1 MPYVES
7 ADCVIEVPSDA
18 DLECGVLVA
27 PENYAVPE
35 GRQVRM
41 PYIILH
47 SPSPASGQTPV
58 MFTEGGPGGTSL
70 QSVWG
75 FKNSVLLKDRDVII
89 FEQRGNLFAD
99 PALACT
105 MDELFNE
112 EDGTSPCYEKLNAM
126 GIDFTQYTTA
136 VLAEDIE
143 SLRLALGI
151 EQWDLLGTSYSTRLV
166 QVLMD
171 KYPEGIR
178 AAILQA
184 ANPLHDTRYQ
194 HDPEHSYLVLQVMFE
209 DCSADPDCASAYPD
223 LESQFFNLVAELNDS
238 PIELTLENPGD
249 GSPIPY
255 QVSGDTLI
263 NWMVGRAFYGPAFP
277 PYTSAYYPLL
287 ISQLAEGKTG
297 ALESWAQNEIQA
309 DLFAP
314 DFIAFGLYF
323 TVNCQDDASLVTKG
337 EIDAQVAD
345 FPEMDNFY
353 RHLDEWNLCQV
364 WGLPRSEPLVIT
376 VGVLTALQ
384 LLAAAS
390 LLVMGILLWVRKH
403 GTLINRILFTLG
415 TLSVIVFS
423 YFLVKWDM
431 VNIFL
436 SWLGIL

>member
-1 MPYVES
+1 VES

-184 ANPLHDTRYQ
+184 ANPLHDTRHQ

-223 LESQFFNLVAELNDS
+223 LESQFF
-238 PIELTLENPGD
+238 T
-249 GSPIPY
+249 
-255 QVSGDTLI
+255 
-263 NWMVGRAFYGPAFP
+263 W
-277 PYTSAYYPLL
+277 
-287 ISQLAEGKTG
+287 
-297 ALESWAQNEIQA
+297 WQN
-309 DLFAP
+309 
-314 DFIAFGLYF
+314 
-323 TVNCQDDASLVTKG
+323 
-337 EIDAQVAD
+337 
-345 FPEMDNFY
+345 
-353 RHLDEWNLCQV
+353 
-364 WGLPRSEPLVIT
+364 
-376 VGVLTALQ
+376 
-384 LLAAAS
+384 
-390 LLVMGILLWVRKH
+390 
-403 GTLINRILFTLG
+403 
-415 TLSVIVFS
+415 
-423 YFLVKWDM
+423 
-431 VNIFL
+431 
-436 SWLGIL
+436 